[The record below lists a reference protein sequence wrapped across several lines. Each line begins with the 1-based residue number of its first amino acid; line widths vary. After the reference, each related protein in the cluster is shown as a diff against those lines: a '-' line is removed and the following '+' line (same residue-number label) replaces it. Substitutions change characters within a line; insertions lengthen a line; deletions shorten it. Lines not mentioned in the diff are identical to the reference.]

1 MLELR
6 SIHAG
11 MGGFL
16 VLRDVSFALE
26 AGKTTVLVG
35 RNGAGKTTTLR
46 AIMGLVP
53 VDSGSLMLDGIN
65 LLETPAH
72 GRAALGMGYAPE
84 DRRLIASFTVEE
96 NLLLPM
102 IALRQPA
109 RLAKQ
114 RLAAIYALMPE
125 LADLRERPGGY
136 LSGGEGKMVALGR
149 ALMVGTRIVLL
160 DEPFQG
166 LAPGLATSYA
176 SALHRVREQRK
187 DLALLITESSP
198 RLVRD
203 LADCALRIE
212 RGVVTAVP
220 VDTLVQSTSIA
231 SGVGRQGH

>member
-6 SIHAG
+6 SVHAG
-11 MGGFL
+11 MAGF
-16 VLRDVSFALE
+16 VVPRDVSFEVE

-53 VDSGSLMLDGIN
+53 VDRGLLMLDGIN

-72 GRAALGMGYAPE
+72 HRAALGIGYAPE
-84 DRRLIASFTVEE
+84 DRRLIASFTVEV

-114 RLAAIYALMPE
+114 RLEAIYALMPE
-125 LADLRERPGGY
+125 LAELRQRPGGY

-166 LAPGLATSYA
+166 LAPALAINYA
-176 SALHRVREQRK
+176 NALRRVREQCK
-187 DLALLITESSP
+187 DLSLLITESSP
-198 RLVRD
+198 RLVHN
-203 LADCALRIE
+203 LADRALRIE
-212 RGVVTAVP
+212 RGKVTAAP
-220 VDTLVQSTSIA
+220 VDMLAQYRS
-231 SGVGRQGH
+231 